1 MANTTYRFKSN
12 PFVKT
17 KNRKARLVLVC
28 FSTVFL
34 SSLLLETINRDVIFC
49 WGASTGSESTSEVQ
63 ELSKRAKTQNSEVA
77 DISAGGYG
85 TIHNQDAGIKG
96 SAEFHQQHGRLI
108 CQANLTKQRGVEAAD
123 LLQDRGQAPPKP
135 LSKATQKKAKS
146 LKQSIDSPLEAGIER
161 FIKSIRYRRG
171 LASTDRTS
179 FVVYD
184 ISKRKKVVSIN
195 EDQPM
200 MAASLIKNFVM
211 LVYFHEVRQGRL
223 HHTKQ
228 NRLHLKNMIQRSYNS
243 STNYFIRL
251 LGGPSRV
258 NQLLKWNYPY
268 FEHTRIVESI
278 PSGGRTYRNMT
289 SAHDMNRFYNQLWLG
304 NLPHSPKMKH
314 YLGLPKGDRL
324 YDKTC
329 IPRGVHVYNKTGTVY
344 GMVGDSGILVITDPK
359 GKQRA
364 YILTGII
371 EDRTKTRLRNRSQS
385 FGSWVSRRTEIL
397 RSVSEGVYEYIY
409 ERHYGG
415 VYQCRQHRGRH
426 LIARR

>member
-1 MANTTYRFKSN
+1 MRQSKVDSCMNSKRRN
-12 PFVKT
+12 LRIVFVF
-17 KNRKARLVLVC
+17 

-34 SSLLLETINRDVIFC
+34 SSPLLETINGGAVFC
-49 WGASTGSESTSEVQ
+49 WGESTDKSSTSDMQ
-63 ELSKRAKTQNSEVA
+63 EPLKENA
-77 DISAGGYG
+77 DAEDIGAGCFGPMQRG
-85 TIHNQDAGIKG
+85 AGDPVD
-96 SAEFHQQHGRLI
+96 SAELELQGAPLL
-108 CQANLTKQRGVEAAD
+108 CQANLQKQQDYEASD
-123 LLQDRGQAPPKP
+123 LLQNRGRVPQNPS
-135 LSKATQKKAKS
+135 SKTSQKKTVP
-146 LKQSIDSPLEAGIER
+146 LEFTVDSPLEAGIDR
-161 FIKSIRYRRG
+161 YIKSNRYRRR

-184 ISKRKKVVSIN
+184 ISKGKKVVSIN

-200 MAASLIKNFVM
+200 MAASFIKNFVM

-223 HHTKQ
+223 RHTNQ
-228 NRLHLKNMIQRSYNS
+228 NRRHLKNMIQRSYNS

-251 LGGPSRV
+251 IGGPTRV
-258 NQLLKWNYPY
+258 NQLLRWNYPY
-268 FEHTRIVESI
+268 FEQTHVVEYI

-304 NLPHSPKMKH
+304 HLPHSAKMKH

-329 IPRGVHVYNKTGTVY
+329 IPRGVRVYNKTGTVY
-344 GMVGDSGILVITDPK
+344 GMVGDSGILVISDPK

-371 EDRTKTRLRNRSQS
+371 EDTTKTNLRNRSQS

-415 VYQCRQHRGRH
+415 TYKCRQHRGRH
-426 LIARR
+426 LMARK

>member
-1 MANTTYRFKSN
+1 MNTMHRFMTN
-12 PFVKT
+12 PFMKVT
-17 KNRKARLVLVC
+17 NRKLRLVLVC
-28 FSTVFL
+28 FSAVFL
-34 SSLLLETINRDVIFC
+34 SSLLLDVNYGTILC
-49 WGASTGSESTSEVQ
+49 WASSTEIDSTSEVQ
-63 ELSKRAKTQNSEVA
+63 KLLTVNDEVE
-77 DISAGGYG
+77 DISAGCFGAVHDGEVYLVASDE
-85 TIHNQDAGIKG
+85 ISRKHNP
-96 SAEFHQQHGRLI
+96 LL
-108 CQANLTKQRGVEAAD
+108 CQANLSKQRESGAMD
-123 LLQDRGQAPPKP
+123 LFQDRGQAPRNP
-135 LSKATQKKAKS
+135 SGKS
-146 LKQSIDSPLEAGIER
+146 AREKSRSLEQTVDSPLEAEIDR
-161 FIKSIRYRRG
+161 FIKSNRYRRR

-184 ISKRKKVVSIN
+184 ISKGKKVVSIN

-223 HHTKQ
+223 RHTNQ
-228 NRLHLKNMIQRSYNS
+228 NRLHLRNMIQRSYNS

-251 LGGPSRV
+251 IGGTNRV

-268 FEHTRIVESI
+268 FEHTRIVEYI
-278 PSGGRTYRNMT
+278 PNGGRTYRNMT

-304 NLPHSPKMKH
+304 RLPHSPKMKH

-371 EDRTKTRLRNRSQS
+371 EDRSKTNLRNRFQS

-415 VYQCRQHRGRH
+415 VYTCRQHRGRH
-426 LIARR
+426 LISR

>member
-1 MANTTYRFKSN
+1 MN
-12 PFVKT
+12 
-17 KNRKARLVLVC
+17 
-28 FSTVFL
+28 
-34 SSLLLETINRDVIFC
+34 
-49 WGASTGSESTSEVQ
+49 STSEVQ
-63 ELSKRAKTQNSEVA
+63 EPFKGNAEVVDLNAGCFAPIQNGDVDLMESIEPVR
-77 DISAGGYG
+77 
-85 TIHNQDAGIKG
+85 
-96 SAEFHQQHGRLI
+96 QHSPLI
-108 CQANLTKQRGVEAAD
+108 CQANLTKQRRSEAAD
-123 LLQDRGQAPPKP
+123 LLQDRGQVPQNPSGKTSRKKSQSP
-135 LSKATQKKAKS
+135 DLSV
-146 LKQSIDSPLEAGIER
+146 DSPFEAGIDR
-161 FIKSIRYRRG
+161 YIKSNRYRGR

-184 ISKRKKVVSIN
+184 ISKGKKVVSIN

-223 HHTKQ
+223 HHTNQ
-228 NRLHLKNMIQRSYNS
+228 NRRHLKNMIQRSYNT

-251 LGGPSRV
+251 LGGPNRV

-268 FEHTRIVESI
+268 FEHTRIVEYI
-278 PSGGRTYRNMT
+278 PNGGRTYRNMT

-304 NLPHSPKMKH
+304 RLPHSPKMKH
-314 YLGLPKGDRL
+314 YLRLPKGDRL

-371 EDRTKTRLRNRSQS
+371 EDRTKINLRNRFQS

-415 VYQCRQHRGRH
+415 VYRCRQHRGRH
-426 LIARR
+426 LISRK

>member
-1 MANTTYRFKSN
+1 MKAT
-12 PFVKT
+12 
-17 KNRKARLVLVC
+17 NRKLRLVLVC
-28 FSTVFL
+28 FSAVFL
-34 SSLLLETINRDVIFC
+34 SSSLLETINSSIILC
-49 WGASTGSESTSEVQ
+49 WASSTDMNSTSEVQ
-63 ELSKRAKTQNSEVA
+63 EPLKGNAEVT
-77 DISAGGYG
+77 DINTGCFGP
-85 TIHNQDAGIKG
+85 IHNEDVDLVESTELIR
-96 SAEFHQQHGRLI
+96 QHNPLL
-108 CQANLTKQRGVEAAD
+108 CQANLTKQRGFEAID
-123 LLQDRGQAPPKP
+123 LLQDRGEAPPK
-135 LSKATQKKAKS
+135 LSSKTSPKKS
-146 LKQSIDSPLEAGIER
+146 QSPELSVDSPLEAEIDR
-161 FIKSIRYRRG
+161 YIKSNRSRHT
-171 LASTDRTS
+171 LASTDQTS

-184 ISKRKKVVSIN
+184 ISKGEKVVSIN

-223 HHTKQ
+223 HHTNQ

-243 STNYFIRL
+243 STNHFIRL
-251 LGGPSRV
+251 LGGPHRV
-258 NQLLKWNYPY
+258 NQLLRWNYPL
-268 FEHTRIVESI
+268 FEHTRIVEYI

-289 SAHDMNRFYNQLWLG
+289 SAHDMNRFYYQLWLG
-304 NLPHSPKMKH
+304 HLPHSPKMKH

-359 GKQRA
+359 GKQRV
-364 YILTGII
+364 YILIGII
-371 EDRTKTRLRNRSQS
+371 EDRTKISLRNRSQS

-426 LIARR
+426 LIARK

>member
-1 MANTTYRFKSN
+1 MNTMNRLRTN
-12 PFVKT
+12 PFIKAT
-17 KNRKARLVLVC
+17 NRKLRLVLVC
-28 FSTVFL
+28 FSAVFL
-34 SSLLLETINRDVIFC
+34 SSSLLETINSGIILC
-49 WGASTGSESTSEVQ
+49 WASSTHMNSTSEVQ
-63 ELSKRAKTQNSEVA
+63 ESLKENAEVA
-77 DISAGGYG
+77 DINTGCFAP
-85 TIHNQDAGIKG
+85 IHNEDVDLVESTELIR
-96 SAEFHQQHGRLI
+96 QHNPLL
-108 CQANLTKQRGVEAAD
+108 CQANLKKQRGFEAID
-123 LLQDRGQAPPKP
+123 LLQDRGEAPPKLP
-135 LSKATQKKAKS
+135 SKASPKKS
-146 LKQSIDSPLEAGIER
+146 QSPELSVDSPLEAGIDR
-161 FIKSIRYRRG
+161 YIKSIRYRRT
-171 LASTDRTS
+171 LASTDQTS

-184 ISKRKKVVSIN
+184 ISKGKKVVSIN

-223 HHTKQ
+223 RHTNQ

-251 LGGPSRV
+251 LGGPNRV
-258 NQLLKWNYPY
+258 NQLLRWNYPY
-268 FEHTRIVESI
+268 FEHTRIIEYI

-289 SAHDMNRFYNQLWLG
+289 SAHDMNRFYNQLWQG
-304 NLPHSPKMKH
+304 HLPHSPKMKH

-371 EDRTKTRLRNRSQS
+371 EDRTKTNRRNRSQS

-426 LIARR
+426 LIARK

>member
-1 MANTTYRFKSN
+1 M
-12 PFVKT
+12 
-17 KNRKARLVLVC
+17 VLVC
-28 FSTVFL
+28 FSAVFL
-34 SSLLLETINRDVIFC
+34 SSSLLDTINCGINLS
-49 WGASTGSESTSEVQ
+49 WASSTDMNSTPEVH
-63 ELSKRAKTQNSEVA
+63 EPYEGNAEVV
-77 DISAGGYG
+77 DISAGCFGPIQNG
-85 TIHNQDAGIKG
+85 EVGLIESMEPIRQHNP
-96 SAEFHQQHGRLI
+96 LL
-108 CQANLTKQRGVEAAD
+108 CQANLTRQRGSEAMD
-123 LLQDRGQAPPKP
+123 LLQDRGRVPQNPSGKTAVKKSQSTD
-135 LSKATQKKAKS
+135 LSV
-146 LKQSIDSPLEAGIER
+146 DSPLEAGIDR
-161 FIKSIRYRRG
+161 YIKSNRFRRR

-184 ISKRKKVVSIN
+184 ISKGKKVVSIN

-223 HHTKQ
+223 HHTNQ
-228 NRLHLKNMIQRSYNS
+228 NRRQLKNMIQRSYNT

-251 LGGPSRV
+251 LGGPDRV

-268 FEHTRIVESI
+268 FEHTRIVEYI
-278 PSGGRTYRNMT
+278 PNGGRTYRNMT

-304 NLPHSPKMKH
+304 RLPHSPKMKH
-314 YLGLPKGDRL
+314 YLRLPKGDRL

-359 GKQRA
+359 GKKRA

-371 EDRTKTRLRNRSQS
+371 EDRTKINLRNRFQS

-415 VYQCRQHRGRH
+415 VYRCRQHRGRH
-426 LIARR
+426 LIARK

>member
-1 MANTTYRFKSN
+1 MYRLRTN
-12 PFVKT
+12 HFVKAT
-17 KNRKARLVLVC
+17 NRKLRFVLLC
-28 FSTVFL
+28 FSAVFL
-34 SSLLLETINRDVIFC
+34 SSSLLETINCGAIFS
-49 WGASTGSESTSEVQ
+49 WASSTEVDSKSDVQ
-63 ELSKRAKTQNSEVA
+63 EPLTEGAEVA
-77 DISAGGYG
+77 DTSVGCFSSV
-85 TIHNQDAGIKG
+85 HNGEVDLMKDTDLTW
-96 SAEFHQQHGRLI
+96 QHNPLI
-108 CQANLTKQRGVEAAD
+108 CQANLTKQRGSEATD
-123 LLQDRGQAPPKP
+123 LFQDRGQVPRNPSGKTTPKKP
-135 LSKATQKKAKS
+135 RS
-146 LKQSIDSPLEAGIER
+146 LELTVDSPLEAEIDR
-161 FIKSIRYRRG
+161 FIKSNRYRRR

-184 ISKRKKVVSIN
+184 ISKGKKVVSIN

-223 HHTKQ
+223 RHTNQ
-228 NRLHLKNMIQRSYNS
+228 NRIHLKNMIQRSYNS

-251 LGGPSRV
+251 LGGPNRV
-258 NQLLKWNYPY
+258 NQLLRWNYPY

-304 NLPHSPKMKH
+304 RLPHSPKMKH

-371 EDRTKTRLRNRSQS
+371 EDRTKTSLRNRSQS

-397 RSVSEGVYEYIY
+397 RSVSEGVYEYIF

-426 LIARR
+426 LLARK

>member
-1 MANTTYRFKSN
+1 M
-12 PFVKT
+12 
-17 KNRKARLVLVC
+17 KAVNKQLCLVLVC
-28 FSTVFL
+28 FSAIFL
-34 SSLLLETINRDVIFC
+34 SSPLLETINCSQVFC
-49 WGASTGSESTSEVQ
+49 WASSTDLDATAEVQ
-63 ELSKRAKTQNSEVA
+63 QTFKGDTEGKNINAGCFAPIHNGIVYLVK
-77 DISAGGYG
+77 SAGRPLQ
-85 TIHNQDAGIKG
+85 HNP
-96 SAEFHQQHGRLI
+96 LL
-108 CQANLTKQRGVEAAD
+108 CQANLTKQRGSEAID
-123 LLQDRGQAPPKP
+123 LFQDRPQAPPKP
-135 LSKATQKKAKS
+135 SGKTTRKKTRSPDLSV
-146 LKQSIDSPLEAGIER
+146 DSPLEAGIDR
-161 FIKSIRYRRG
+161 YIKSNRYRGR
-171 LASTDRTS
+171 LASTDKTS

-184 ISKRKKVVSIN
+184 ISKGKKVVSIN

-211 LVYFHEVRQGRL
+211 LIYFHEVRQGRL
-223 HHTKQ
+223 RHTNQ
-228 NRLHLKNMIQRSYNS
+228 NRIHLKNMIQRSYNS

-251 LGGPSRV
+251 LGGPRRV
-258 NQLLKWNYPY
+258 NQLLRWNYPY
-268 FEHTRIVESI
+268 FEHTRIVEYI

-304 NLPHSPKMKH
+304 RLPHSPKMKH

-329 IPRGVHVYNKTGTVY
+329 IPRGVRVYNKTGTVY

-371 EDRTKTRLRNRSQS
+371 EDRTKTNLRNRFQS

-415 VYQCRQHRGRH
+415 VYRCRQHRGRH
-426 LIARR
+426 LISRK

>member
-1 MANTTYRFKSN
+1 MNTIYRFRTNLLMNAPNK
-12 PFVKT
+12 KL
-17 KNRKARLVLVC
+17 RLVLVC
-28 FSTVFL
+28 FSTIFL
-34 SSLLLETINRDVIFC
+34 SSLLLETINCSLVFC
-49 WGASTGSESTSEVQ
+49 WASSTELGSTADVQ
-63 ELSKRAKTQNSEVA
+63 QSLKGDTDINAGCFVPIHNGNVYHV
-77 DISAGGYG
+77 ISAERPLQ
-85 TIHNQDAGIKG
+85 HNP
-96 SAEFHQQHGRLI
+96 LL
-108 CQANLTKQRGVEAAD
+108 CQANLTKQQGSEAID
-123 LLQDRGQAPPKP
+123 LFQDRGQAPPKP
-135 LSKATQKKAKS
+135 SGKTTREKSRS
-146 LKQSIDSPLEAGIER
+146 LKLTVDSPLEAGIDR
-161 FIKSIRYRRG
+161 FIKSNRYRRR

-184 ISKRKKVVSIN
+184 ISKGKKVVSIN

-223 HHTKQ
+223 RHTNQ
-228 NRLHLKNMIQRSYNS
+228 NRIHLKNMIQRSYNT

-251 LGGPSRV
+251 LGGPNRV
-258 NQLLKWNYPY
+258 NQLLRWNYPY
-268 FEHTRIVESI
+268 FEHTRIVEYI
-278 PSGGRTYRNMT
+278 PNGGRTYRNMT
-289 SAHDMNRFYNQLWLG
+289 SAHDMNRFYNQLWMG
-304 NLPHSPKMKH
+304 RLPHSPKMKH
-314 YLGLPKGDRL
+314 YLRLPKGDRL

-371 EDRTKTRLRNRSQS
+371 EDRTKTSLRNRSQS

-426 LIARR
+426 LIARK

>member
-1 MANTTYRFKSN
+1 MILGWASS
-12 PFVKT
+12 
-17 KNRKARLVLVC
+17 KNMD
-28 FSTVFL
+28 STPAVH
-34 SSLLLETINRDVIFC
+34 EPYKEN
-49 WGASTGSESTSEVQ
+49 AEV
-63 ELSKRAKTQNSEVA
+63 V
-77 DISAGGYG
+77 DISAGCFGPIQNG
-85 TIHNQDAGIKG
+85 EVGLIESMEPILQHNP
-96 SAEFHQQHGRLI
+96 LL
-108 CQANLTKQRGVEAAD
+108 CQANLTRQRGSEAMD
-123 LLQDRGQAPPKP
+123 LLQDRGRMPQNPSGKTAVKKSQSPD
-135 LSKATQKKAKS
+135 LSV
-146 LKQSIDSPLEAGIER
+146 DSPLEAGIDR
-161 FIKSIRYRRG
+161 YIKSNRFRRR

-184 ISKRKKVVSIN
+184 ISKGKKVVSIN

-223 HHTKQ
+223 HHTNQ
-228 NRLHLKNMIQRSYNS
+228 NRRQLKNMIQRSYNT

-251 LGGPSRV
+251 LGGPDRV

-268 FEHTRIVESI
+268 FEHTRIVEYI
-278 PSGGRTYRNMT
+278 PNGGRTYRNMT

-304 NLPHSPKMKH
+304 RLPHSPKMKH
-314 YLGLPKGDRL
+314 YLRLPKGDRL

-371 EDRTKTRLRNRSQS
+371 EDRTKINLRNRFQS

-415 VYQCRQHRGRH
+415 VYRCRQHRGRH
-426 LIARR
+426 LIARK

>member
-1 MANTTYRFKSN
+1 MYRLRTNAIINTT
-12 PFVKT
+12 
-17 KNRKARLVLVC
+17 NRKLRLVLVC
-28 FSTVFL
+28 FSAVFL
-34 SSLLLETINRDVIFC
+34 SSSLLETINPGIILC
-49 WGASTGSESTSEVQ
+49 WASSTSVDSTPEDQEPLKGNTEGTDINAGCFAPIHNEYVDLVNNT
-63 ELSKRAKTQNSEVA
+63 ELSL
-77 DISAGGYG
+77 
-85 TIHNQDAGIKG
+85 
-96 SAEFHQQHGRLI
+96 QHSPLL
-108 CQANLTKQRGVEAAD
+108 CQANLTKQRGSEAID
-123 LLQDRGQAPPKP
+123 LLQDRGQAPKNPS
-135 LSKATQKKAKS
+135 SKAVQKKT
-146 LKQSIDSPLEAGIER
+146 QSRELTIDSPLEAEIDR
-161 FIKSIRYRRG
+161 YIKSNRRQRR

-184 ISKRKKVVSIN
+184 ISKGKKVVSIN

-223 HHTKQ
+223 HHTNQ
-228 NRLHLKNMIQRSYNS
+228 NRRHLKNMIQRSYNS

-251 LGGPSRV
+251 LGGPNRV
-258 NQLLKWNYPY
+258 NQLLRWNYPY
-268 FEHTRIVESI
+268 FEHTRIVEYI
-278 PSGGRTYRNMT
+278 PNGGRTYRNMT

-304 NLPHSPKMKH
+304 RLPHSPKMKH
-314 YLGLPKGDRL
+314 YLRLPKGDRL

-371 EDRTKTRLRNRSQS
+371 EDRTKTNLRNRYQS
-385 FGSWVSRRTEIL
+385 FGAWVSRRTEIL

-426 LIARR
+426 LISRK

>member
-1 MANTTYRFKSN
+1 MKAT
-12 PFVKT
+12 
-17 KNRKARLVLVC
+17 NRKLRLVLVC
-28 FSTVFL
+28 FSAVFL
-34 SSLLLETINRDVIFC
+34 SSSLLETINSGIILC
-49 WGASTGSESTSEVQ
+49 WASSTDMNSTSEVQ
-63 ELSKRAKTQNSEVA
+63 EPLKGNAEVA
-77 DISAGGYG
+77 DINTGCFGP
-85 TIHNQDAGIKG
+85 IHNEDVDLVESTELIR
-96 SAEFHQQHGRLI
+96 QHNPLL
-108 CQANLTKQRGVEAAD
+108 CQANLTKQRGFEAID
-123 LLQDRGQAPPKP
+123 LFQDRGEAPPK
-135 LSKATQKKAKS
+135 LSSKTSPKKS
-146 LKQSIDSPLEAGIER
+146 QSPELSVDSPLEAGIDR
-161 FIKSIRYRRG
+161 YIKSIRYRHT
-171 LASTDRTS
+171 LASTDKTS

-184 ISKRKKVVSIN
+184 ISKGKKVVSIN

-223 HHTKQ
+223 HHTNQ

-243 STNYFIRL
+243 STNHFIRL
-251 LGGPSRV
+251 LGGPHRV
-258 NQLLKWNYPY
+258 NQLLRWNYPV
-268 FEHTRIVESI
+268 FEHTRIVEYI

-304 NLPHSPKMKH
+304 RLPHSPKMKH
-314 YLGLPKGDRL
+314 YLGLPNGDRL

-329 IPRGVHVYNKTGTVY
+329 IPQGVHVYNKTGTVY

-364 YILTGII
+364 YILTAII
-371 EDRTKTRLRNRSQS
+371 EDRTKTNLRNRSQS
-385 FGSWVSRRTEIL
+385 YGSWVSRRTEIL

-426 LIARR
+426 LIARK

>member
-1 MANTTYRFKSN
+1 M
-12 PFVKT
+12 KT
-17 KNRKARLVLVC
+17 KNKNPRLIFFY
-28 FSTVFL
+28 FSAIFL
-34 SSLLLETINRDVIFC
+34 SSLLLDTINRDVIFC
-49 WGASTGSESTSEVQ
+49 WAANTGTESASEVQ
-63 ELSKRAKTQNSEVA
+63 GSSKESETQNSEI
-77 DISAGGYG
+77 D
-85 TIHNQDAGIKG
+85 GIKG
-96 SAEFHQQHGRLI
+96 SAESARQHEWLL
-108 CQANLTKQRGVEAAD
+108 CQANLTKQRQLEAAN
-123 LLQDRGQAPPKP
+123 LLHDRGQTPQKP
-135 LSKATQKKAKS
+135 LKKATRKKSQPSK
-146 LKQSIDSPLEAGIER
+146 LTIDSPLEAGIEK

-184 ISKRKKVVSIN
+184 ISKGKKVVSIN

-223 HHTKQ
+223 YHTNK
-228 NRLHLKNMIQRSYNS
+228 NRRHLKNMIQRSYNS

-251 LGGPSRV
+251 LGGPNRV

-268 FEHTRIVESI
+268 FEHTRIVEYI
-278 PSGGRTYRNMT
+278 PSGGRTYKNMT

-304 NLPHSPKMKH
+304 HLPHSPKMKH

-426 LIARR
+426 LIVRR

>member
-1 MANTTYRFKSN
+1 MYRLRTN
-12 PFVKT
+12 PIIEST
-17 KNRKARLVLVC
+17 NRKLRLVLVC
-28 FSTVFL
+28 FSAVFL
-34 SSLLLETINRDVIFC
+34 SSLLLETINCGLILSWASGTDVN
-49 WGASTGSESTSEVQ
+49 STSEVQ
-63 ELSKRAKTQNSEVA
+63 EPFKGNADVANFNAGCFGPIQNGDVDLMDSIEP
-77 DISAGGYG
+77 IRQP
-85 TIHNQDAGIKG
+85 NP
-96 SAEFHQQHGRLI
+96 LL
-108 CQANLTKQRGVEAAD
+108 CQANLARQRRPEAMD
-123 LLQDRGQAPPKP
+123 LLQDRGQVPQNPSGKTDRKKSQSP
-135 LSKATQKKAKS
+135 DLSV
-146 LKQSIDSPLEAGIER
+146 DSPLEAGIDR
-161 FIKSIRYRRG
+161 YIKNNRYRRR
-171 LASTDRTS
+171 LASTDKTS

-184 ISKRKKVVSIN
+184 ISKGKKVVSIN

-223 HHTKQ
+223 RHTNQ

-251 LGGPSRV
+251 LGGPNRV

-268 FEHTRIVESI
+268 FERTRIVEYI
-278 PSGGRTYRNMT
+278 PNGGRTYRNMT

-304 NLPHSPKMKH
+304 RLPHSPKMKH
-314 YLGLPKGDRL
+314 YLRLPKGDRL

-371 EDRTKTRLRNRSQS
+371 EDRTKINLRNRFQS

-415 VYQCRQHRGRH
+415 VYRCRQHRGRH
-426 LIARR
+426 LIARK

>member
-1 MANTTYRFKSN
+1 M
-12 PFVKT
+12 KT
-17 KNRKARLVLVC
+17 KNRKSWLVLVG
-28 FSTVFL
+28 FSAVFL
-34 SSLLLETINRDVIFC
+34 SSSLLEAIDPDAIFC
-49 WGASTGSESTSEVQ
+49 RGASTGTESASEAQ
-63 ELSKRAKTQNSEVA
+63 ESLKRSKTRNSDA
-77 DISAGGYG
+77 ARISAGGYG
-85 TIHNQDAGIKG
+85 ATHDGDVGIEG
-96 SAEFHQQHGRLI
+96 NPESPQQHGRLI
-108 CQANLTKQRGVEAAD
+108 CQAHLSNEREDKAAD
-123 LLQDRGQAPPKP
+123 LFQNRGR
-135 LSKATQKKAKS
+135 STQKPRTKTPRKKPQS
-146 LKQSIDSPLEAGIER
+146 PKLSIDSPLEAGIER
-161 FIKSIRYRRG
+161 FIKSIRYRGR
-171 LASTDRTS
+171 LATTDKTS

-184 ISKRKKVVSIN
+184 ISKGKKVVSIN
-195 EDQPM
+195 EDRPM

-223 HHTKQ
+223 YHTNQ
-228 NRLHLKNMIQRSYNS
+228 NRRHLKNMIQRSYNS

-258 NQLLKWNYPY
+258 NQLLRWNYPY
-268 FEHTRIVESI
+268 FEHTRIVEYI
-278 PSGGRTYRNMT
+278 PSGGRTYKNMT

-304 NLPHSPKMKH
+304 NLPHSSKMKH
-314 YLGLPKGDRL
+314 YLRLPKGDRL

-329 IPRGVHVYNKTGTVY
+329 IPQGVHVYNKTGTVY

-371 EDRTKTRLRNRSQS
+371 EDRTKTSLRNRSQS

-426 LIARR
+426 LISRR

>member
-1 MANTTYRFKSN
+1 MYPLRTNPIIKS
-12 PFVKT
+12 T
-17 KNRKARLVLVC
+17 NRKLRLVLVC

-34 SSLLLETINRDVIFC
+34 SSLLLETINCGMIFA
-49 WGASTGSESTSEVQ
+49 WASSTDMNSTSEVQ
-63 ELSKRAKTQNSEVA
+63 EPFKGNAEVM
-77 DISAGGYG
+77 DLSAGCFGPIQNG
-85 TIHNQDAGIKG
+85 DVDLMESI
-96 SAEFHQQHGRLI
+96 EPVRQHSPLI
-108 CQANLTKQRGVEAAD
+108 CQANLTKQRGSEATD
-123 LLQDRGQAPPKP
+123 LFQDRGQVPKNP
-135 LSKATQKKAKS
+135 SGKTSRKKSQSPDLSV
-146 LKQSIDSPLEAGIER
+146 DSPLEAGIDR
-161 FIKSIRYRRG
+161 YIKSNRYRGR

-184 ISKRKKVVSIN
+184 ISKGKKVVSIN

-223 HHTKQ
+223 RHTNQ
-228 NRLHLKNMIQRSYNS
+228 NRRHLKNMIQRSYNT

-251 LGGPSRV
+251 LGGPNRV

-268 FEHTRIVESI
+268 FEHTRIVEYI
-278 PSGGRTYRNMT
+278 PNGGRTYRNMT

-304 NLPHSPKMKH
+304 RLPHSPKMKH
-314 YLGLPKGDRL
+314 YLRLPKGDRL

-371 EDRTKTRLRNRSQS
+371 EDRTKINLRNRFQS

-415 VYQCRQHRGRH
+415 VYRCRQHRGRH
-426 LIARR
+426 LISRK

>member
-1 MANTTYRFKSN
+1 MNTVFRLKAN
-12 PFVKT
+12 PIMKT
-17 KNRKARLVLVC
+17 KIRKLRFVLVC
-28 FSTVFL
+28 FSAVFL
-34 SSLLLETINRDVIFC
+34 SSSLLETTNRDAIFC
-49 WGASTGSESTSEVQ
+49 WGASKSVESTSEVQ
-63 ELSKRAKTQNSEVA
+63 ELLKENETQNSK
-77 DISAGGYG
+77 DAGTSTGCFG
-85 TIHNQDAGIKG
+85 TIHNGNVNLVG
-96 SAEFHQQHGRLI
+96 STNLSLQHNPLL
-108 CQANLTKQRGVEAAD
+108 CQVNLTKQRGIEAID
-123 LLQDRGQAPPKP
+123 LLQDRGKAPPKSP
-135 LSKATQKKAKS
+135 SKTTQKKS
-146 LKQSIDSPLEAGIER
+146 QSPELSIDSPLEAGIDR
-161 FIKSIRYRRG
+161 YIKNNRYRRR
-171 LASTDRTS
+171 LASTDQTS

-184 ISKRKKVVSIN
+184 ISKGKKVVSIN
-195 EDQPM
+195 EDRPM

-223 HHTKQ
+223 RHTNQ

-243 STNYFIRL
+243 STNYFIKL

-258 NQLLKWNYPY
+258 NQLLRWNYPY

-278 PSGGRTYRNMT
+278 PNGGRTYRNMT
-289 SAHDMNRFYNQLWLG
+289 SAHDMNRFYYQLWLG
-304 NLPHSPKMKH
+304 HLPHSPKMKH

-371 EDRTKTRLRNRSQS
+371 EDRTKTSLRNRSQS
-385 FGSWVSRRTEIL
+385 FGSWVRRRTEIL

-415 VYQCRQHRGRH
+415 VYRCRQHRGRH
-426 LIARR
+426 LLARK

>member
-1 MANTTYRFKSN
+1 MN
-12 PFVKT
+12 
-17 KNRKARLVLVC
+17 
-28 FSTVFL
+28 
-34 SSLLLETINRDVIFC
+34 SSLVDC
-49 WGASTGSESTSEVQ
+49 WASTTDVDSTPDVKQSEVRSTGDPDINAGCFAPIQ
-63 ELSKRAKTQNSEVA
+63 DGDVVFSE
-77 DISAGGYG
+77 
-85 TIHNQDAGIKG
+85 N
-96 SAEFHQQHGRLI
+96 AEQHLQHYPLL
-108 CQANLTKQRGVEAAD
+108 CQANLTMQRRSEATD
-123 LLQDRGQAPPKP
+123 LFQDRGQLPQNPSGKTAMKKSRSPD
-135 LSKATQKKAKS
+135 LSV
-146 LKQSIDSPLEAGIER
+146 DSPLEAGIDR
-161 FIKSIRYRRG
+161 YIKSNRYRRR
-171 LASTDRTS
+171 LASTDKTS

-184 ISKRKKVVSIN
+184 ISKGKKVVSIN

-223 HHTKQ
+223 SHTNQ
-228 NRLHLKNMIQRSYNS
+228 NRRHLKNMIQRSYNS

-268 FEHTRIVESI
+268 FEHTRIVEYI
-278 PSGGRTYRNMT
+278 PNGGRTYRNMT
-289 SAHDMNRFYNQLWLG
+289 SAHDMNRFYNQLWQG
-304 NLPHSPKMKH
+304 RLPHSPKMKH
-314 YLGLPKGDRL
+314 YLRLPKGDRL

-371 EDRTKTRLRNRSQS
+371 EDRSKINQRNRIQS

-426 LIARR
+426 LISRK